1 MKVKNAPLE
10 HENVAVLLEHIPIG
24 ATRSIHSLP
33 VKRVEA
39 DHYSIDNGPVV
50 DLVDAMS
57 QIGSYSGQH
66 HNPAK
71 GLTVVG
77 VGGESVEVVAFEIV
91 GPFARTQTLDT
102 GEIAATVKDDATDV
116 THLPTGCLLYR
127 GDYKTQV
134 KAGMKALRQWFSGL
148 SSHDQKLLTEGY
160 TPGEGLAIPQEQL
173 DLLRQARSVVSGQ
186 RQNPDPAYIQTN
198 PDAFEENEV
207 VQVHSKDFPGWTF
220 RGVVSAVQ
228 DDGRY
233 FVSTKHG
240 EDLGAYDADE
250 LTHTMLPAQSHREAY
265 ATFPQETLRK
275 HEAKIAAAQR
285 RELARGRGRAG
296 KAVRLVSFENPDP
309 AYIQANPFVPAV
321 RGEPKKG
328 KKNPEEILNL
338 KAKNPSRA
346 HYYQVKNKRGQ
357 VVAYTTTKG
366 EAESVCP
373 AGGKV
378 ERL

>member
-1 MKVKNAPLE
+1 MKTKNAALE

-66 HNPAK
+66 
-71 GLTVVG
+71 
-77 VGGESVEVVAFEIV
+77 
-91 GPFARTQTLDT
+91 
-102 GEIAATVKDDATDV
+102 
-116 THLPTGCLLYR
+116 
-127 GDYKTQV
+127 
-134 KAGMKALRQWFSGL
+134 
-148 SSHDQKLLTEGY
+148 
-160 TPGEGLAIPQEQL
+160 
-173 DLLRQARSVVSGQ
+173 
-186 RQNPDPAYIQTN
+186 QNPDPAYIQAN

-321 RGEPKKG
+321 REGLLERMEADGADTFAKKVKWVSKHMPNIDDANSFVAVLVRGEPKKG

-346 HYYQVKNKRGQ
+346 HYYQVKNKSGQ
-357 VVAYTTTKG
+357 VVAYTTTKA
-366 EAESVCP
+366 EAESVRP